1 MTFHIIGIPNKN
13 PVFTEEQE
21 LLIKRGKLFSG
32 GKRHY
37 NLVSTFLPENH
48 TWISIS
54 GPLQEIFKK
63 YEKSKEP
70 ILIFAS
76 GNPLFYGISNTL
88 KNKFP
93 KATIH
98 TFPSF
103 SSIQVLA
110 NKTNTNSNKLISVS
124 VHGRTW
130 KALDE
135 VIMQQFP
142 LIGVLTDEKNNPK
155 TIAERLLTYG
165 YDNYSISIGE
175 DLDGEQ
181 EHIQTITLEE
191 AKTKTYHVLNC
202 VLLHK
207 QSHKKQQLGIPN
219 SVFKGL
225 KGRPNMIT
233 KMPIRLTSLH
243 YLDVLE
249 IKTLWDVGFCTG
261 SIAIE
266 AKLRNPKLKVIAFE
280 KRVECE
286 SILKENTFRF
296 GVMGIESVMGDIFNY
311 NLENYQKPDAVFIGG
326 HGGRLVELI
335 ERISKITTKGAILV
349 INAVQEKSK
358 IDFENACNNYGFSI
372 SETTNIKVDLH
383 NPIRILQ
390 AIKK

>member
-13 PVFTEEQE
+13 PVFTKEQE
-21 LLIKRGKLFSG
+21 LLIKQGKLFSG

-37 NLVSTFLPENH
+37 NLVSDFLPENH

-54 GPLQEIFKK
+54 GPLQKIFKQ
-63 YEKSKEP
+63 YEKSKKP

-93 KATIH
+93 KAIVH

-110 NKTNTNSNKLISVS
+110 NKTNTNSNELISVS

-155 TIAERLLTYG
+155 TIAERLLTHG

-191 AKTKTYHVLNC
+191 AKTKTYHALNC

-207 QSHKKQQLGIPN
+207 QSHKKQQFGISN
-219 SVFKGL
+219 SDFKGL
-225 KGRPNMIT
+225 EGRPNMIT

-261 SIAIE
+261 SIAID
-266 AKLRNPKLKVIAFE
+266 AKLRNPKLEVIAFE

-296 GVMGIESVMGDIFNY
+296 GVLGIESVMGDIFDC
-311 NLENYQKPDAVFIGG
+311 NLENYPKPDAVFIGG
-326 HGGRLVELI
+326 HGGRLTELI

-358 IDFENACNNYGFSI
+358 IDFENTCIKHGFSI

-390 AIKK
+390 AIKQ